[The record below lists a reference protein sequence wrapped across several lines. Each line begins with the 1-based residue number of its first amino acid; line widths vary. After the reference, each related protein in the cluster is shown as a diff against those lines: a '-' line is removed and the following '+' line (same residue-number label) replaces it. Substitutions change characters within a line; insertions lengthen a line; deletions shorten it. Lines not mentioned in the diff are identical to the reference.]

1 MLHCI
6 MGVLR
11 DVRKNRLPVGY
22 SKGNVEMQFTEIKRV
37 DGDKNQ
43 LSTSIVVKRNNTQET
58 VSATL
63 DWDSGDKVFVVDAEG
78 ITASVGDSDFLDVT
92 FTLSSLSL
100 EKTMTLKADSSVELT
115 AEESD
120 AISVTH
126 LDISYKYKEGENL
139 YYYFAKATSD
149 EEEDDSNVAD
159 DSETNV
165 EARYVSMLSLSDSK
179 WENNTSDV
187 ATYEGVRY
195 DETDEINKKYYR
207 ETLHI
212 VSVDS
217 DGSVVGTIRASSI
230 YEDSGDSSTTT
241 VDTVSFPV
249 QSSEGIYN
257 DVKLIKISYDND
269 TYDDINVR
277 TLRLYY

>member
-1 MLHCI
+1 
-6 MGVLR
+6 MGILG
-11 DVRKNRLPVGY
+11 DVRKNHLPIGF
-22 SKGNVEMQFTEIKRV
+22 SRGNVEMQLTGIKRV
-37 DGDKNQ
+37 GADKEQ
-43 LSTSIVVKRNNTQET
+43 LSASIVVKHNNSQET

-63 DWDSGDKVFVVDAEG
+63 EWDSDEKVFVVDAEG
-78 ITASVGDSDFLDVT
+78 ITASVGDSGSLEVT
-92 FTLSSLSL
+92 FNLPSLNL
-100 EKTMTLKADSSVELT
+100 EKTMTLNADSSVDLT
-115 AEESD
+115 AGDSD
-120 AISVTH
+120 ANSVTH
-126 LDISYKYKEGENL
+126 LDISYKYKEDENL
-139 YYYFAKATSD
+139 YYFFAKASTD

-195 DETDEINKKYYR
+195 DETDEINKRYFR

-217 DGSVVGTIRASSI
+217 DGSVIGTIRASSI
-230 YEDSGDSSTTT
+230 YEDSGTTSTTT
-241 VDTVSFPV
+241 VDSVSFPV
-249 QSSEGIYN
+249 QCAEGKYN
-257 DVKLIKISYDND
+257 HVKLIKISYDND
-269 TYDDINVR
+269 TYDDKNVR